1 MCELNVY
8 AVSDG
13 KREKVMEGVIRLTP
27 KDGKVKLEGIFG
39 EALEVFGSL
48 GVVDILAQEASIIV
62 G

>member
-8 AVSDG
+8 TVQSG

-39 EALEVFGSL
+39 EALEVSGSL
-48 GVVDILAQEASIIV
+48 GVVDILAQEASIIAK
-62 G
+62 